1 MTKEDLNQMCRE
13 YQQVLSMSESE
24 VFTMYEES
32 KSECIASFE
41 AEIDFWENYF
51 DIDIKGINTKKQD
64 YGNREKNPV
73 KRVDETELAT
83 R

>member
-13 YQQVLSMSESE
+13 YQQVLVMSEEE

-51 DIDIKGINTKKQD
+51 GYK
-64 YGNREKNPV
+64 Y
-73 KRVDETELAT
+73 
-83 R
+83 